1 MTVCVCE
8 KTSQHAAS
16 PALVEGRERIGR
28 GVYFSM
34 HYNKAKTRITN
45 QFLKRRDL
53 ASGDLSVWRLGE
65 PYGAQV
71 EDVAAILEESGPGGS
86 ELSHIYYAGA
96 ENIRFVEA
104 ASVNADQSLCIK
116 DDCTSGPDGECHPAH
131 ATIGLADVDGVDWD
145 PDGTAFREVYESLA
159 LLFRKSVAWTK
170 IGPDQPLP
178 RLPK

>member
-104 ASVNADQSLCIK
+104 ASVMAQLLERYMKVLRCFLENPSL
-116 DDCTSGPDGECHPAH
+116 G
-131 ATIGLADVDGVDWD
+131 
-145 PDGTAFREVYESLA
+145 
-159 LLFRKSVAWTK
+159 RKSALISPYLVC
-170 IGPDQPLP
+170 LNE
-178 RLPK
+178 